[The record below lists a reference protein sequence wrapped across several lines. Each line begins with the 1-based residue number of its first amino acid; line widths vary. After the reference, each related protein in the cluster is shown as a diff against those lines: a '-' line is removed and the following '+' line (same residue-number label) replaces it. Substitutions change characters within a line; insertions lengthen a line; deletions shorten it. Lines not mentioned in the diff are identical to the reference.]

1 MIGIWKTQVFLSL
14 LLAAT
19 VYPQEDIIGTWN
31 QLIEQDE
38 EDVDASSIL
47 KIKADGTM
55 ELVIE
60 GHFAS
65 DSIEIGEDVVEELL
79 DIPFFTEGFG
89 ISILVQGSW
98 QATETQ
104 ITFSPFEVS
113 VHIDGLS
120 SQAFFEGLARDMV
133 AALAVKLEISEAD
146 LPTYEQETVALL
158 LEDINPQELEELFSS
173 AFAEDWNVQFS
184 FDEERLIFTDEFG
197 LEETA
202 YTRVEIRSAVL
213 TTSWGGVKAMP
224 R

>member
-1 MIGIWKTQVFLSL
+1 MNRIWKMQVFLTL
-14 LLAAT
+14 LLATT
-19 VYPQEDIIGTWN
+19 VYSQEGIIGTWN
-31 QLIEQDE
+31 QLLEEDE
-38 EDVDASSIL
+38 EDFGASSIL

-60 GHFAS
+60 GHFAP
-65 DSIEIGEDVVEELL
+65 DSIEIGEDVIEELP

-98 QATETQ
+98 EATETQ

-120 SQAFFEGLARDMV
+120 SQEFFEGLARDIV
-133 AALAVKLEISEAD
+133 AALAVNLEISEAD
-146 LPTYEQETVALL
+146 LPTYEEETGALL
-158 LEDINPQELEELFSS
+158 LEELNPQELEELFSS

-184 FDEERLIFTDEFG
+184 FDEERLIFADEEG
-197 LEETA
+197 LEDTA
-202 YTRVEIRSAVL
+202 YVRVELSSAVVG
-213 TTSWGGVKAMP
+213 TSWGDIKAMM